1 MLARTRTSSA
11 RTTLAIL
18 VAALTPMLGVAATLD
33 ALNGQWNGNSQV
45 DGDKS
50 VAKTLLSLGTPDTD
64 NSTLRIEGR
73 NTCTLR
79 QGSYKSDAAGAWT
92 LSFKDTMGG
101 DACTR
106 LAKGTFMLHAG
117 STARQLD
124 FEVKYPGSDGQEV
137 LRRGALTRYP

>member
-1 MLARTRTSSA
+1 MFASA
-11 RTTLAIL
+11 RKTLVIL
-18 VAALTPMLGVAATLD
+18 IAALAPALGTAATLD
-33 ALNGQWNGNSQV
+33 SLNGQWNGNSQV

-50 VAKTLLSLGTPDTD
+50 VAKTLLSLGAPEGD

-79 QGSYKSDAAGAWT
+79 QGSYKSDNSGTWT
-92 LSFKDTMGG
+92 LSFKDPMGG

-106 LAKGTFMLHAG
+106 LAKGTFTLRSG

>member
-1 MLARTRTSSA
+1 MLARTRKSIV
-11 RTTLAIL
+11 IL
-18 VAALTPMLGVAATLD
+18 IASFAPLLGAAASVD
-33 ALNGQWNGNSQV
+33 SLNGQWNGNSQV

-50 VAKTLLSLGTPDTD
+50 VAKTLLSLGAPDGD

-79 QGSYKSDAAGAWT
+79 QGSYKTDSGGAWT
-92 LSFKDTMGG
+92 LSFKDPMGG

-106 LAKGTFMLHAG
+106 LSKGTFTLRPG

>member
-1 MLARTRTSSA
+1 MLVSTRKSI
-11 RTTLAIL
+11 AIL
-18 VAALTPMLGVAATLD
+18 IAAFAPLVGAGATVES
-33 ALNGQWNGNSQV
+33 LNGQWNGNSQV

-50 VAKTLLSLGTPDTD
+50 VAKTLLSLGAPDSE

-79 QGSYKSDAAGAWT
+79 QGSYKADDTGAWT
-92 LSFKDTMGG
+92 LSFKDPMGG

-106 LAKGTFMLHAG
+106 LAKGTFMLRPG
-117 STARQLD
+117 STPRQLD